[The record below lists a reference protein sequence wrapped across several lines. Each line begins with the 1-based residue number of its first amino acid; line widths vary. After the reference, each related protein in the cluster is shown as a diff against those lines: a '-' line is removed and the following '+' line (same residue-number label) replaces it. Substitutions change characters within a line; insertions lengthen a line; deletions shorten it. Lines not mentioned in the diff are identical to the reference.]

1 MLDKGISSTKSIINK
16 KLDKDYNTTQKWK
29 VGKEVDLIVI
39 GASAGGADALIEV
52 LKVLPDYLPPVLV
65 VQHMEAKFTGLYA
78 RRISSICKMKVSE
91 VKDGEMAQQ
100 GHIYIAPGGYHTTAV
115 KISNKVFLKLD
126 ISAKVSGHRPS
137 VNVAFESVARSIGN
151 RAIGVILTG
160 MGDDGAQGLLKMRNA
175 GAYTVGQNKETCLV
189 YGMPRV
195 AKEIG
200 AVTRQLPLCDIGMDI
215 VFRCGLRTGFK
226 KT

>member
-100 GHIYIAPGGYHTTAV
+100 GRVCISSTHVKSLAWLGVSRTPGL
-115 KISNKVFLKLD
+115 S
-126 ISAKVSGHRPS
+126 
-137 VNVAFESVARSIGN
+137 
-151 RAIGVILTG
+151 
-160 MGDDGAQGLLKMRNA
+160 
-175 GAYTVGQNKETCLV
+175 
-189 YGMPRV
+189 
-195 AKEIG
+195 
-200 AVTRQLPLCDIGMDI
+200 
-215 VFRCGLRTGFK
+215 
-226 KT
+226 